1 MILEM
6 IDRIASVLPGITS
19 LGEDAVRSAIT
30 RPPKPEMGDLAFPCF
45 PLAKV
50 RGKAP
55 QVIAAELVPEAAA
68 ALAGSGIIVESA
80 GPYLNF
86 RFDRKKVAA
95 GIAARAMS
103 GTPLVDDCG
112 RGRTLVID
120 FSSPNIAKPFSM
132 GHLRSTSIGNALSR
146 IYAALGWKVVRI
158 NHLGD
163 WGTQFGKLI
172 CAFRLWGERERLERE
187 DIAYLMELYIRFN
200 DAAKADPA
208 LDDAA
213 RAAFKELEDGGAEAH
228 ELWQVFRDA
237 SLREFER
244 IYGILDVSFDSFAGE
259 SFYNDKVDGA
269 VQTIMDAG
277 LASTSEGALVVEM
290 DEGSKEPP
298 CMIRKSDGATTYA
311 ARDLAALFYRQK
323 EYAFDRL
330 LYVVG
335 APQSLH
341 FRQVFTVLRKLGLA
355 WHERCQHIPFGQV
368 LLEGEMMSTRRGNVI
383 FLEDVIKE
391 AESRALEKMLAN
403 AVSDDESGSEDS
415 TASVDISQ
423 ATDEQRARA
432 RILAVSSIIFF
443 DLKNGR
449 IKDVDFSWD
458 EILNPHGETGIYLQY
473 AHARIHGIMRKFEDR
488 TGLSIDEIRQTVPVI
503 TEDTS
508 WPIFDAISLLPDKAA
523 YAAEN
528 NEPSVIARWLLDL
541 ASAFSTYY
549 RANKVINED
558 NPALSRERMAVV
570 LSVREALA
578 QGLQL
583 LGIRPL
589 DRM

>member
-1 MILEM
+1 MIQEM
-6 IDRIASVLPGITS
+6 TDLIVQVLPALTG
-19 LGEDAVRSAIT
+19 LDAEAVRAAIT
-30 RPPKPEMGDLAFPCF
+30 RPPKPDMGDLAFPCF

-55 QVIAAELVPEAAA
+55 QVIANELLPEVAA
-68 ALAGSGIIVESA
+68 ALAKDTVIVESA

-86 RFDRKKVAA
+86 RFDRKKIAA
-95 GIAARAMS
+95 GIAARAMAGVS
-103 GTPLVDDCG
+103 LVNDCG
-112 RGRTLVID
+112 RGRTLLVD

-132 GHLRSTSIGNALSR
+132 GHLRSTSIGNALSH

-172 CAFRLWGERERLERE
+172 TAFRLWGERARLEKE
-187 DIAYLMELYIRFN
+187 DISYLMELYVRFN
-200 DAAKADPA
+200 EAAKTDPS

-213 RAAFKELEDGGAEAH
+213 RAAFKELEDGDSEAR
-228 ELWQVFRDA
+228 ELWQVFREA

-244 IYGILDVSFDSFAGE
+244 IYKILNVSFDSFAGE
-259 SFYNDKVDGA
+259 SFYNDKVEAA
-269 VQTIMDAG
+269 VQTVLDAG
-277 LASTSEGALVVEM
+277 LATNSEGALVVEM
-290 DEGSKEPP
+290 GEGSKEPP

-311 ARDLAALFYRQK
+311 ARDLAALLYRWK
-323 EYAFDRL
+323 EYNFDRL

-335 APQSLH
+335 APQALH
-341 FRQVFTVLRKLGLA
+341 FRQVFTVLRKLRLD
-355 WHERCQHIPFGQV
+355 WYERCQHIPFGQV
-368 LLEGEMMSTRRGNVI
+368 LLNGEMMSTRRGNVI
-383 FLEDVIKE
+383 FLEEVIKE
-391 AESRALEKMLAN
+391 AEARALEKMLAN
-403 AVSDDESGSEDS
+403 DLPD
-415 TASVDISQ
+415 TLDISQ
-423 ATDEQRARA
+423 ATDEQRERA

-488 TGLSIDEIRQTVPVI
+488 TGLSIDEIRRQEPVI
-503 TEDTS
+503 TEDAS
-508 WPIFDAISLLPDKAA
+508 WPIFDAISLLPDKAS
-523 YAAEN
+523 YAADN
-528 NEPSVIARWLLDL
+528 NEPSVIARWLLEL

-558 NPALSRERMAVV
+558 NPTLSRERMAVV

-583 LGIRPL
+583 LGIKPL